1 MPDPYLRDD
10 FDPAQ
15 NASHRSNTYSGS
27 NGTSAPQQPYRDST
41 GYYEQTNNYAQ
52 PGNYAQP
59 AGYSYAARPSV
70 APMVVL
76 AVINMLCC
84 AFGVGFILGLAAL
97 VLALIA
103 ANEDNIAVAAE
114 RLKAAKVVNIVGVV
128 LSALQII
135 LIIISLIFFVSVGSL
150 TRRSYYESEYP
161 FNREYNNSEDFFD
174 DFDDYF
180 NDFEIN

>member
-15 NASHRSNTYSGS
+15 NASHKTYNY
-27 NGTSAPQQPYRDST
+27 NGASAPQQSYRDST
-41 GYYEQTNNYAQ
+41 GYYEQPNNYAQ
-52 PGNYAQP
+52 PN
-59 AGYSYAARPSV
+59 SYNNAARPSV

-84 AFGVGFILGLAAL
+84 AFGVGFILGLVAL

-103 ANEDNIAVAAE
+103 ANEDKIEVAAE
-114 RLKAAKVVNIVGVV
+114 RLKAAKVINIVGIV
-128 LSALQII
+128 LSAIQLI
-135 LIIISLIFFVSVGSL
+135 LIIISLIFFVSMGSF
-150 TRRSYYESEYP
+150 RRNAHFDSDFP
-161 FNREYNNSEDFFD
+161 FNGNNGNFPFDREYSDSEEFFD
-174 DFDDYF
+174 DFDEYF

>member
-15 NASHRSNTYSGS
+15 NASHRSSSYTGE
-27 NGTSAPQQPYRDST
+27 SAPQQNYRDST
-41 GYYEQTNNYAQ
+41 GYYEQSNNYAQ
-52 PGNYAQP
+52 TGNYTQP
-59 AGYSYAARPSV
+59 AGYSYMARPSV

-84 AFGVGFILGLAAL
+84 AFGVGFILGIAAL

-103 ANEDNIAVAAE
+103 ANEDKVEVAVE
-114 RLKAAKVVNIVGVV
+114 RLKVAKVVNIVGIV
-128 LSALQII
+128 LSVIQLI
-135 LIIISLIFFVSVGSL
+135 LIVISLIFFISFGSL
-150 TRRSYYESEYP
+150 TRHAYNESEFP
-161 FNREYNNSEDFFD
+161 FDREYNNSEDFFE

-180 NDFEIN
+180 YDFEIN